1 MIDRV
6 MQAANI
12 CNLSKVIWACAFF
25 IIISRWKF
33 RLYGG
38 VKNWHRAV
46 KIPAEKRAILTKN
59 AIFYLPFE
67 FAFWICFFD
76 FREQMDIICKN
87 HRQVLFIAAI
97 NSGVR
102 HVRSHSTD

>member
-1 MIDRV
+1 MGLCVFHYYLALEI
-6 MQAANI
+6 QALWWSEKLA
-12 CNLSKVIWACAFF
+12 S
-25 IIISRWKF
+25 S
-33 RLYGG
+33 G
-38 VKNWHRAV
+38 